1 MASRRRVTHPTV
13 GLKLIAIAVCLIV
26 IGVAVRKAPYQGLAF
41 DPTHFRYSHLST
53 IRVAASSGH
62 YPRPR
67 ADPSIANLR
76 VAIDEAWALIFYHTV
91 MINFLGLETG
101 MDKVTYFRYVIVAP
115 VSVGGSLVLC
125 ARQIGSRSGLTNQT
139 ALFVLPWF
147 GGLLFV
153 APSHDALLGFPFG
166 AAMFLLTVVV
176 LILVEVGDSP
186 NVWSGLAVTTTL
198 LTSGYRH
205 TAGLVL
211 LLCLLSLF
219 IATYVLPFRRAGRL
233 RVVSTLAI
241 VIQFINSAIVF
252 NFYLKTVTAAILE
265 ALTVTSRD
273 IRTEGGGTAIP
284 GGDGIDVSISQFLS
298 AFDYALV
305 WSLVLSV
312 LLFALVVW
320 LRSVFSRF
328 RYSNHDRVGAT
339 TIPGPTGRA
348 GLVFASLAVGILLSM
363 AAFYTYGGIRGVVR
377 RTTQYAT
384 LYSFV
389 AIPLLS
395 GVRIRDRVVDR
406 IPQIRV
412 SDGTIRR
419 GNRAA
424 LSIIVTMMLVS
435 TGAFLA
441 TDAPQRS
448 SHYLTHAESEGTNTA
463 SEYLPE
469 DDRVT
474 GTYHIAPP
482 FLDRQTHVVG
492 FGFTRFDDRTI
503 REILRGLYYDPGSK
517 TTSRSIEILEAEYG
531 PVSAVVF
538 TRREAGKVGVATR
551 AQNWPPAPNEHPSGH
566 DHNPTLDRVYGNGKV
581 VMFRR

>member
-1 MASRRRVTHPTV
+1 
-13 GLKLIAIAVCLIV
+13 LIV

-41 DPTHFRYSHLST
+41 DPTHFRYSHFST
-53 IRVAASSGH
+53 IRVAATSGH
-62 YPRPR
+62 YPEPR

-91 MINFLGLETG
+91 MINFLGLETE

-115 VSVGGSLVLC
+115 VSVGGSLVLF
-125 ARQIGSRSGLTNQT
+125 ARQMGSRLGPTTQT

-186 NVWSGLAVTTTL
+186 DVWSGLAVTTTL

-219 IATYVLPFRRAGRL
+219 VATYLLPFRRAGRL

-241 VIQFINSAIVF
+241 VIQVINSAIVF

-273 IRTEGGGTAIP
+273 VQTEGGGTAIP
-284 GGDGIDVSISQFLS
+284 GGDGIDVSIRQFLS

-320 LRSVFSRF
+320 LRSVFRRV
-328 RYSNHDRVGAT
+328 RYSNPDRVGNT
-339 TIPGPTGRA
+339 GIPGPTGRA
-348 GLVFASLAVGILLSM
+348 GLVFASLAVGVLLSM

-384 LYSFV
+384 LFSFV

-395 GVRIRDRVVDR
+395 GVPVRDRLVGDVPRIR
-406 IPQIRV
+406 
-412 SDGTIRR
+412 GTARWA
-419 GNRAA
+419 NRAA
-424 LSIIVTMMLVS
+424 LAIIVTMMLVS

-448 SHYLTHAESEGTNTA
+448 SHYLTHAESEGANTA

-517 TTSRSIEILEAEYG
+517 TTSRSIDILEAEYG

-566 DHNPTLDRVYGNGKV
+566 DHNPTFDRVYGNGKV
-581 VMFRR
+581 VMFRK

>member
-1 MASRRRVTHPTV
+1 
-13 GLKLIAIAVCLIV
+13 
-26 IGVAVRKAPYQGLAF
+26 
-41 DPTHFRYSHLST
+41 
-53 IRVAASSGH
+53 
-62 YPRPR
+62 
-67 ADPSIANLR
+67 

-91 MINFLGLETG
+91 MINFLGLESE

-115 VSVGGSLVLC
+115 LSVGGSLVLF
-125 ARQIGSRSGLTNQT
+125 ARQIRSRLGLTNQT

-147 GGLLFV
+147 GGLLFI
-153 APSHDALLGFPFG
+153 APSNDALLGFPFG
-166 AAMFLLTVVV
+166 AAMFLFTVVV

-186 NVWSGLAVTTTL
+186 NVWIGLAVMTTL

-211 LLCLLSLF
+211 LFCLLSLF
-219 IATYVLPFRRAGRL
+219 ISTYFLPFRRASRL
-233 RVVSTLAI
+233 RVVSVLAI

-252 NFYLKTVTAAILE
+252 NFYLKTMTAALLE
-265 ALTVTSRD
+265 ALAITSRGL
-273 IRTEGGGTAIP
+273 RTEAAGTSIP
-284 GGDGIDVSISQFLS
+284 GGDGIDVSTSQFLS

-320 LRSVFSRF
+320 LRSVFRRV
-328 RYSNHDRVGAT
+328 RYSNPDRVGTT

-348 GLVFASLAVGILLSM
+348 SLVFASLAVGVLLSM
-363 AAFYTYGGIRGVVR
+363 AAFYTYGGISGVVR

-384 LYSFV
+384 LFSFV

-395 GVRIRDRVVDR
+395 GVPVRDRLVGHIPRIRGTDRWA
-406 IPQIRV
+406 
-412 SDGTIRR
+412 
-419 GNRAA
+419 NRAA
-424 LSIIVTMMLVS
+424 LSIIVTMMLIS

-441 TDAPQRS
+441 TDAPNRS
-448 SHYLTHAESEGTNTA
+448 SGYLTHAESEGTNTA

-517 TTSRSIEILEAEYG
+517 TTSRSIDILEAEYG

-538 TRREAGKVGVATR
+538 TRREAGQVGVATR